1 MGKEAKVAKIG
12 LSLSLKLG
20 GGGWGRGPNMLG
32 LCHQTTGSSLVCAAV
47 WVTDKA
53 Q

>member
-20 GGGWGRGPNMLG
+20 GGELGKRSKYVGALPPNHRQFSGLRGSLG
-32 LCHQTTGSSLVCAAV
+32 
-47 WVTDKA
+47 D
-53 Q
+53 

>member
-20 GGGWGRGPNMLG
+20 GGGGLGKRSKYVGALPPNHRQFSGLRG
-32 LCHQTTGSSLVCAAV
+32 SL
-47 WVTDKA
+47 DD
-53 Q
+53 